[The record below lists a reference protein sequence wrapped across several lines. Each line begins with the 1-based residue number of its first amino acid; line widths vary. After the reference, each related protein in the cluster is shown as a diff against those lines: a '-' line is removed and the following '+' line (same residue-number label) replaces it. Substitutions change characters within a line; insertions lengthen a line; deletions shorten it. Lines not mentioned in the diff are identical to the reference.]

1 MKRIL
6 AITLTLVMVLAA
18 LTGCNASKKP
28 SGKEGEQPKQ
38 AQCLNEEN
46 GVYKLTLPKS
56 KEVIELY
63 EEQVRFVPYITDAL
77 VEVAENKITEDVSQH
92 SNHSNFFL
100 QITNDYLC
108 LVVEVIK
115 SIDPPVSAEEGEIAD
130 GGCGIDHE
138 HLFFSERISS
148 KAVAD
153 NKELHFGTSDE
164 DYGKIQFFPQP
175 TLEFTEEDTYDT
187 TVLEWTRLTDG
198 DVDLLRQVY
207 NDGKGWI
214 DDSVVDRVP
223 FYFDGR
229 IRFATM
235 DSCGWMYFGIDQN
248 VLYYNGMFTQINSKV
263 LYIIEKAQNTI
274 SGSDNSSQENDYLV
288 NHIQISS
295 GVKTIYPFGCMT
307 WSKIDNDDGTFSES
321 FVDKYDVIDLV
332 SGKTPFAITDI
343 PKLVL
348 NDKVSYFVQVNGR
361 VEKVY
366 LLTPN
371 DDTYTKS
378 ETTFDALS
386 NLADGT
392 YYVVLEVLLSGNC
405 DPDAPQN
412 SYRYE
417 DVFCLVVGDDDN
429 SHDDGIP
436 PYDAMLNLEVWNG
449 KFEFQRIATTPC
461 IVYSNTPINDM
472 SKGTVFE
479 DRHDILTT
487 IFQAMHGKDAI
498 MDTPECEFSRY
509 IYMFDNERENIP
521 WHYRFAICNCGAVMI
536 TNNDELICTIKLNEE
551 ELRSIIPADLLV
563 DLEPS
568 DTNNATEFSYADEL
582 AMFPEGTPGVKK
594 TGFRNTTE
602 LPVHNDVEAIG
613 RAKNECTIE
622 WSATEVYY
630 DATKE
635 IWKVTF
641 YTKGVPGGDQSVYL
655 GANGITLMI
664 VYGE

>member
-6 AITLTLVMVLAA
+6 AITLTLIMLLAA
-18 LTGCNASKKP
+18 LTGCMASRKP
-28 SGKEGEQPKQ
+28 SGDEGEQNPSGGHLPIILTIAETEPSCPAFESDCFYAFDTEGILYRVLWTDFEGLHEKDTV
-38 AQCLNEEN
+38 AVEYSKKEELNIPAD
-46 GVYKLTLPKS
+46 LTGGFHAKYEITANNVKKDINPEDHLVSHIQIKS
-56 KEVIELY
+56 GANTIHPFGSLLWSETDHGDG
-63 EEQVRFVPYITDAL
+63 FVDVMHADYVEITDMVKRCADVIPKLVLDESVSYLVQVNGRVENVYLLTPNGDTYAKSETTFDAL
-77 VEVAENKITEDVSQH
+77 SNLEYGTYYVAFEVLLSGNCDPDAPQNSSRYQDI
-92 SNHSNFFL
+92 F
-100 QITNDYLC
+100 C
-108 LVVEVIK
+108 LVV
-115 SIDPPVSAEEGEIAD
+115 GE
-130 GGCGIDHE
+130 
-138 HLFFSERISS
+138 
-148 KAVAD
+148 
-153 NKELHFGTSDE
+153 
-164 DYGKIQFFPQP
+164 
-175 TLEFTEEDTYDT
+175 
-187 TVLEWTRLTDG
+187 
-198 DVDLLRQVY
+198 
-207 NDGKGWI
+207 
-214 DDSVVDRVP
+214 
-223 FYFDGR
+223 
-229 IRFATM
+229 
-235 DSCGWMYFGIDQN
+235 
-248 VLYYNGMFTQINSKV
+248 
-263 LYIIEKAQNTI
+263 
-274 SGSDNSSQENDYLV
+274 DYLV
-288 NHIQISS
+288 SHIQIKS
-295 GVKTIYPFGCMT
+295 GANTIHPFGCMT
-307 WSKIDNDDGTFSES
+307 WSKIDNDDGTFTES

-436 PYDAMLNLEVWNG
+436 PYYAMLNLEVWDG
-449 KFEFQRIATTPC
+449 KFLFQRIATTPC

-536 TNNDELICTIKLNEE
+536 TNNDELLSKRIWRVVVVWIC
-551 ELRSIIPADLLV
+551 S
-563 DLEPS
+563 
-568 DTNNATEFSYADEL
+568 
-582 AMFPEGTPGVKK
+582 
-594 TGFRNTTE
+594 
-602 LPVHNDVEAIG
+602 
-613 RAKNECTIE
+613 
-622 WSATEVYY
+622 
-630 DATKE
+630 
-635 IWKVTF
+635 
-641 YTKGVPGGDQSVYL
+641 
-655 GANGITLMI
+655 
-664 VYGE
+664 

>member
-6 AITLTLVMVLAA
+6 AVTLTLVMLLAA
-18 LTGCNASKKP
+18 LTGCNASQKP
-28 SGKEGEQPKQ
+28 SGSDLPITLTIAEAEPSCPAFESDCFYAFDAEGVLYRVLWTDFTN
-38 AQCLNEEN
+38 LNEKDTVVVE
-46 GVYKLTLPKS
+46 YS
-56 KEVIELY
+56 KKEELNIPADITGGFHAKY
-63 EEQVRFVPYITDAL
+63 EIAANSVKKDINPE
-77 VEVAENKITEDVSQH
+77 
-92 SNHSNFFL
+92 
-100 QITNDYLC
+100 DYLA
-108 LVVEVIK
+108 L
-115 SIDPPVSAEEGEIAD
+115 
-130 GGCGIDHE
+130 
-138 HLFFSERISS
+138 
-148 KAVAD
+148 
-153 NKELHFGTSDE
+153 
-164 DYGKIQFFPQP
+164 
-175 TLEFTEEDTYDT
+175 
-187 TVLEWTRLTDG
+187 
-198 DVDLLRQVY
+198 
-207 NDGKGWI
+207 
-214 DDSVVDRVP
+214 
-223 FYFDGR
+223 
-229 IRFATM
+229 
-235 DSCGWMYFGIDQN
+235 
-248 VLYYNGMFTQINSKV
+248 
-263 LYIIEKAQNTI
+263 
-274 SGSDNSSQENDYLV
+274 
-288 NHIQISS
+288 HIQIKS
-295 GVKTIYPFGCMT
+295 GANTIHPFGSLL
-307 WSKIDNDDGTFSES
+307 WSRTDNGDGTFTELNAAMPDTQEIVTLYAD
-321 FVDKYDVIDLV
+321 F
-332 SGKTPFAITDI
+332 I

-348 NDKVSYFVQVNGR
+348 NESVSYFVQVNGR

-371 DDTYTKS
+371 EDGYTKS

-386 NLADGT
+386 NLEDGT
-392 YYVVLEVLLSGNC
+392 YYVAFNVLLSGNC

-417 DVFCLVVGDDDN
+417 DIFCLVVGDDDN

-436 PYDAMLNLEVWNG
+436 PYDAMLNLEVWDG
-449 KFEFQRIATTPC
+449 KFLFQRIATTPC

-472 SKGTVFE
+472 SKGTVFD

-498 MDTPECEFSRY
+498 IDTPECDFSRY

-536 TNNDELICTIKLNEE
+536 TNNDELICTIQLTEE

-563 DLEPS
+563 DTEPS

-594 TGFRNTTE
+594 SGFRNTTE

-613 RAKNECTIE
+613 RAMNECTIE

>member
-6 AITLTLVMVLAA
+6 AVTLTLVMLLAA
-18 LTGCNASKKP
+18 LTGCMASQKP
-28 SGKEGEQPKQ
+28 LGNEGEQPKQ

-153 NKELHFGTSDE
+153 NKELLFGTSDE

-295 GVKTIYPFGCMT
+295 GDKTIYPFGCMT
-307 WSKIDNDDGTFSES
+307 WSKIDNDDGTFTES

-436 PYDAMLNLEVWNG
+436 PYDAMLNLEVWDG
-449 KFEFQRIATTPC
+449 KFLFQRIATTPC

-536 TNNDELICTIKLNEE
+536 TNNDELICTIKLTEE
-551 ELRSIIPADLLV
+551 ERRSIIPADLLV

-613 RAKNECTIE
+613 RAMNECTIE

>member
-1 MKRIL
+1 
-6 AITLTLVMVLAA
+6 
-18 LTGCNASKKP
+18 
-28 SGKEGEQPKQ
+28 
-38 AQCLNEEN
+38 
-46 GVYKLTLPKS
+46 
-56 KEVIELY
+56 
-63 EEQVRFVPYITDAL
+63 
-77 VEVAENKITEDVSQH
+77 
-92 SNHSNFFL
+92 
-100 QITNDYLC
+100 
-108 LVVEVIK
+108 
-115 SIDPPVSAEEGEIAD
+115 
-130 GGCGIDHE
+130 
-138 HLFFSERISS
+138 
-148 KAVAD
+148 
-153 NKELHFGTSDE
+153 
-164 DYGKIQFFPQP
+164 
-175 TLEFTEEDTYDT
+175 
-187 TVLEWTRLTDG
+187 
-198 DVDLLRQVY
+198 
-207 NDGKGWI
+207 
-214 DDSVVDRVP
+214 
-223 FYFDGR
+223 
-229 IRFATM
+229 
-235 DSCGWMYFGIDQN
+235 
-248 VLYYNGMFTQINSKV
+248 MFTQINSKV

-295 GVKTIYPFGCMT
+295 GDKTIYPFGCMT

-405 DPDAPQN
+405 DPNAPQN

-536 TNNDELICTIKLNEE
+536 TNNDELICTIKLTEE
-551 ELRSIIPADLLV
+551 ERRSISPADLLV

-613 RAKNECTIE
+613 RAMNECTIE